1 MTALRLPAEP
11 ATGRPGRPGRP
22 GPRYAMASRLVT
34 GVLIVLLFFLPV
46 LYIIMVSLEPASHF
60 LSNPLSPPLH
70 PATGNYA
77 NVWKLGDLG
86 PELVNTIIYSV
97 AAAALTTVL
106 SLLIAFPIARRL
118 VAASGALYGSIV
130 VGLFL
135 PLSIIPLFIEAR
147 DLGLYDNRIGY
158 ILLHVEP
165 GLPLGVVLLTGFIA
179 AVPRE
184 LDEAAWS
191 DGCGYLRYLLRIVAP
206 LTWSGLLITFLYS
219 MLGVWN
225 DIIGP
230 IVYLVNPA
238 LFPVSRGLFAFFGTN
253 QSDWTL
259 LAAGIVIASL
269 PILALF
275 VVTQRYFIRSAM
287 GGAIK
292 M

>member
-1 MTALRLPAEP
+1 MAAHRMSATHAPA
-11 ATGRPGRPGRP
+11 PGSARS
-22 GPRYAMASRLVT
+22 YAYAFRFVT
-34 GVLIVLLFFLPV
+34 GLLILLLFFLPV
-46 LYIIMVSLEPASHF
+46 LYIIMVSLEQPSHF
-60 LSNPLSPPLH
+60 LSEPLTPSAH
-70 PATGNYA
+70 PAVSNFSR
-77 NVWKLGDLG
+77 VWTQGDLG
-86 PELVNTIIYSV
+86 PELINTIIYSV
-97 AAAALTTVL
+97 SAAALTTVL

-118 VAASGALYGSIV
+118 VAGVGVVYSALVI
-130 VGLFL
+130 GLFL
-135 PLSIIPLFIEAR
+135 PLSIIPLFIESR
-147 DLGLYDNRIGY
+147 DLGLFDNRIGY

-165 GLPLGVVLLTGFIA
+165 GLPLGVVLLTGFVT

-191 DGCGYLRYLLRIVAP
+191 DGCGYLRYLVRVIIP

-230 IVYLVNPA
+230 VVYLVNPA
-238 LFPVSRGLFAFFGTN
+238 LFPISSGLYSFFGAN
-253 QSDWTL
+253 ESDWTL

>member
-1 MTALRLPAEP
+1 MTAL
-11 ATGRPGRPGRP
+11 PGAYRAR
-22 GPRYAMASRLVT
+22 RYVVASRLVT
-34 GVLIVLLFFLPV
+34 GLLITLLFFLPV
-46 LYIIMVSLEPASHF
+46 LYIIMVSLEQPSHF
-60 LSNPLSPPLH
+60 LSDPLTPSAH
-70 PATGNYA
+70 PGLSNFSG
-77 NVWKLGDLG
+77 VWSQGDLG
-86 PELVNTIIYSV
+86 PELINTVVYSV
-97 AAAALTTVL
+97 SAAALTTVL

-118 VAASGALYGSIV
+118 VAASNALYASLVI
-130 VGLFL
+130 GLFL
-135 PLSIIPLFIEAR
+135 PLSIIPLFIESR
-147 DLGLYDNRIGY
+147 DLGLFDNRIGY
-158 ILLHVEP
+158 IVLHIEP
-165 GLPLGVVLLTGFIA
+165 GLPLGVVLLTGFIT

-191 DGCGYLRYLLRIVAP
+191 DGCGYLRYLLRVIVP

-230 IVYLVNPA
+230 VVYLVNPA
-238 LFPVSRGLFAFFGTN
+238 LFPISRGLYSFFGTN
-253 QSDWTL
+253 ESDWTL

-275 VVTQRYFIRSAM
+275 VVTQRFFIRSAM

>member
-1 MTALRLPAEP
+1 MSATHAPTGTRRYAYALRI
-11 ATGRPGRPGRP
+11 
-22 GPRYAMASRLVT
+22 VT
-34 GVLIVLLFFLPV
+34 GLLVLLLFFLPV
-46 LYIIMVSLEPASHF
+46 LYIIMVSLEQPSHF
-60 LSNPLSPPLH
+60 LSDPLTPSAH
-70 PATGNYA
+70 PAWSNFS
-77 NVWKLGDLG
+77 NVWNQGDLG
-86 PELVNTIIYSV
+86 PELINTVVYSV
-97 AAAALTTVL
+97 AAAALTTVA

-118 VAASGALYGSIV
+118 VAGAGVLYSSLVI
-130 VGLFL
+130 GLFL
-135 PLSIIPLFIEAR
+135 PLSIIPLFIESQK
-147 DLGLYDNRIGY
+147 LGLFDNRIGY

-165 GLPLGVVLLTGFIA
+165 GLPLGVILLTGFIT

-191 DGCGYLRYLLRIVAP
+191 DGCGYLRYLVRVIVP
-206 LTWSGLLITFLYS
+206 LTWSGLLITFLYA
-219 MLGVWN
+219 MLNVWN

-230 IVYLVNPA
+230 VVYLVNPA
-238 LFPVSRGLFAFFGTN
+238 LFPISRGLYSFFGSN
-253 QSDWTL
+253 ESDWTL

>member
-1 MTALRLPAEP
+1 MTTLVQTGVAGARRPRNYAL
-11 ATGRPGRPGRP
+11 
-22 GPRYAMASRLVT
+22 ASRLVT
-34 GVLIVLLFFLPV
+34 GLLIVLLFFLPV
-46 LYIIMVSLEPASHF
+46 LYIVMVSFEQPAHF
-60 LSNPLSPPLH
+60 LSSPLTPSAH
-70 PATGNYA
+70 PAVANYSSVWNQGN
-77 NVWKLGDLG
+77 LG
-86 PELVNTIIYSV
+86 PELVNTVIYSV
-97 AAAALTTVL
+97 SAAALTTVG

-118 VAASGALYGSIV
+118 VAWSNSLYAFLV

-135 PLSIIPLFIEAR
+135 PLSIIPLFIEAQK
-147 DLGLYDNRIGY
+147 LGLFDNRIGY

-165 GLPLGVVLLTGFIA
+165 GLPLGVVLLSGFIA

-191 DGCGYLRYLLRIVAP
+191 DGCGYLRYLLRVIAP

-230 IVYLVNPA
+230 VVYLVNPA
-238 LFPVSRGLFAFFGTN
+238 LFPISRGLFQFFGTN

-275 VVTQRYFIRSAM
+275 IVTQRYFIRSAM

>member
-1 MTALRLPAEP
+1 MTALDSLTALPGADR
-11 ATGRPGRPGRP
+11 ARRW
-22 GPRYAMASRLVT
+22 ALASRLLT
-34 GVLIVLLFFLPV
+34 GLLIAVLFFLPV
-46 LYIIMVSLEPASHF
+46 LYIIMVSLEQPSHF
-60 LSNPLSPPLH
+60 LSDPLTPSAH
-70 PATGNYA
+70 PAVSNFSG
-77 NVWKLGDLG
+77 VWSQGDLG
-86 PELVNTIIYSV
+86 PELLNTILYSV
-97 AAAALTTVL
+97 SAAALTTVL

-118 VAASGALYGSIV
+118 VAGSNALYSLLVI
-130 VGLFL
+130 GLFL
-135 PLSIIPLFIEAR
+135 PLSIIPLFIEAQKL
-147 DLGLYDNRIGY
+147 DLFDTRIGY

-165 GLPLGVVLLTGFIA
+165 GLPLGVVLLTGFIT

-191 DGCGYLRYLLRIVAP
+191 DGCGYLRYLIRIVVP
-206 LTWSGLLITFLYS
+206 LTWSGLLITFLYA

-230 IVYLVNPA
+230 VVYLVNPA
-238 LFPVSRGLFAFFGTN
+238 LYPISRGLYSFFGTN
-253 QSDWTL
+253 ESDWTL

-275 VVTQRYFIRSAM
+275 VVTQRFFIRSAM

>member
-1 MTALRLPAEP
+1 MTSLAQTGLPGARRARNYAL
-11 ATGRPGRPGRP
+11 
-22 GPRYAMASRLVT
+22 ASRLLT
-34 GVLIVLLFFLPV
+34 GLLIVLLFFLPV
-46 LYIIMVSLEPASHF
+46 LYIIMVSLEQPAHF
-60 LSNPLSPPLH
+60 LSSPLTPSAH
-70 PATGNYA
+70 PAVANYS
-77 NVWKLGDLG
+77 NVWNQGNLGA
-86 PELVNTIIYSV
+86 ELVNTIIYSV

-118 VAASGALYGSIV
+118 VAWPNGLYAFLVI
-130 VGLFL
+130 GLFL
-135 PLSIIPLFIEAR
+135 PLSIIPLFIEAQK
-147 DLGLYDNRIGY
+147 LGLFDNRAGY

-191 DGCGYLRYLLRIVAP
+191 DGCGYLRYLLRVIVP

-230 IVYLVNPA
+230 VVFLVNPA
-238 LFPVSRGLFAFFGTN
+238 LFPISRGLFNFFGTN

-275 VVTQRYFIRSAM
+275 IVTQRYFIRSAM

>member
-1 MTALRLPAEP
+1 MTGAK
-11 ATGRPGRPGRP
+11 GQ
-22 GPRYAMASRLVT
+22 PRYALASRLLT
-34 GVLIVLLFFLPV
+34 GLLIVLLFFLPV

-60 LSNPLSPPLH
+60 LSDPLSPSQH
-70 PATGNYA
+70 PAVANYS
-77 NVWKLGDLG
+77 NVWNQGDLG
-86 PELVNTIIYSV
+86 SELINTIVYSV
-97 AAAALTTVL
+97 TAAALTTIL
-106 SLLIAFPIARRL
+106 SLLIAFPISRRL
-118 VAASGALYGSIV
+118 VARAGALYASIV
-130 VGLFL
+130 IGLFL

-147 DLGLYDNRIGY
+147 DLHLYDNRIGY

-191 DGCGYLRYLLRIVAP
+191 DGCGYLRYLLRVITP

-230 IVYLVNPA
+230 VVYLVNPA
-238 LFPVSRGLFAFFGTN
+238 LFPISRGLFSFFGAN

-275 VVTQRYFIRSAM
+275 VATQRYFIRSAM

>member
-1 MTALRLPAEP
+1 MAGHIMTAL
-11 ATGRPGRPGRP
+11 
-22 GPRYAMASRLVT
+22 ASRILT

-46 LYIIMVSLEPASHF
+46 LYIVMVSLEPASHF
-60 LSNPLSPPLH
+60 LSDPLTPSAH
-70 PATGNYA
+70 PAVA
-77 NVWKLGDLG
+77 NFSGVWNQGDLG
-86 PELVNTIIYSV
+86 PELVNTIVYSV
-97 AAAALTTVL
+97 SAAAGTTLL
-106 SLLIAFPIARRL
+106 SLLIAFPLARRL
-118 VAASGALYGSIV
+118 VAAANALYALIV

-147 DLGLYDNRIGY
+147 DLHLYDNRIGY

-191 DGCGYLRYLLRIVAP
+191 DGCGYLRYLLRVIAP
-206 LTWSGLLITFLYS
+206 LTRSGLLITFLYS

-230 IVYLVNPA
+230 VVFLVNPA
-238 LFPVSRGLFAFFGTN
+238 LFPVSRGLFSFFGAN
-253 QSDWTL
+253 ESDWTL

-275 VVTQRYFIRSAM
+275 IATQRYFIRSAM

>member
-1 MTALRLPAEP
+1 MTAQTALTPA
-11 ATGRPGRPGRP
+11 RRIS
-22 GPRYAMASRLVT
+22 RYALAARVLT

-46 LYIIMVSLEPASHF
+46 LYIIMVALEQPAHF
-60 LSNPLSPPLH
+60 LADPLTPSGH
-70 PATGNYA
+70 PAVANFS
-77 NVWKLGDLG
+77 NVWNQGDLG
-86 PELVNTIIYSV
+86 PELINTVIYSV
-97 AAAALTTVL
+97 SAAALTTVL

-118 VAASGALYGSIV
+118 VAASNALYASLV

-147 DLGLYDNRIGY
+147 DLGLFDNRIGY

-165 GLPLGVVLLTGFIA
+165 GLPLGVLLLTGFIA

-191 DGCGYLRYLLRIVAP
+191 DGCGYLRYLVRVIAP

-230 IVYLVNPA
+230 VVFLVNPA
-238 LFPVSRGLFAFFGTN
+238 LFPISRGLFTFFGAN
-253 QSDWTL
+253 ESDWTL

-275 VVTQRYFIRSAM
+275 IVTQRYFIRSAM

>member
-1 MTALRLPAEP
+1 MTGM
-11 ATGRPGRPGRP
+11 TGSRAG
-22 GPRYAMASRLVT
+22 RYAVTSRLLT
-34 GVLIVLLFFLPV
+34 GLLIVLLFLLPV
-46 LYIIMVSLEPASHF
+46 LYIIMVSLEQPSHF
-60 LSNPLSPPLH
+60 LSNPLSPPAH
-70 PATGNYA
+70 PALSNFSG
-77 NVWKLGDLG
+77 VWNQGDLG
-86 PELVNTIIYSV
+86 PELVNTVLYSV
-97 AAAALTTVL
+97 CAAALTTVL
-106 SLLIAFPIARRL
+106 SLLIAFPVARRL
-118 VAASGALYGSIV
+118 VAAPGALYGSLV

-147 DLGLYDNRIGY
+147 DLHLYDSRIGY

-191 DGCGYLRYLLRIVAP
+191 DGCGYLRYLLRVIVP

-230 IVYLVNPA
+230 VVYLVNPS
-238 LFPVSRGLFAFFGTN
+238 LFPISRGLFNFFGSN
-253 QSDWTL
+253 ESDWTL

-269 PILALF
+269 PVLALF
-275 VVTQRYFIRSAM
+275 VVTQRFFIRSAM

>member
-1 MTALRLPAEP
+1 VQAEL
-11 ATGRPGRPGRP
+11 PGRQQAS
-22 GPRYAMASRLVT
+22 RYATLSKLA
-34 GVLIVLLFFLPV
+34 GGALIVLLFFVPV
-46 LYIIMVSLEPASHF
+46 LYIIMVALEPSAHF
-60 LSNPLSPPLH
+60 LRDPMAPPTRPAPSNFSQ
-70 PATGNYA
+70 
-77 NVWKLGDLG
+77 VWAQGDLG
-86 PELVNTIIYSV
+86 PELVNTVIYSV
-97 AAAALTTVL
+97 CAAALTTAA

-118 VAASGALYGSIV
+118 VAASGALYASIV

-147 DLGLYDNRIGY
+147 DLHLYDNRIGY

-191 DGCGYLRYLLRIVAP
+191 DGCGYLRYLLRVIAP

-230 IVYLVNPA
+230 VVFLVNPA
-238 LFPVSRGLFAFFGTN
+238 LFPISRGLFSFFGSN
-253 QSDWTL
+253 ESDWTL

-275 VVTQRYFIRSAM
+275 IATQRYFIRSAM

>member
-1 MTALRLPAEP
+1 MTAL
-11 ATGRPGRPGRP
+11 PGAYRAR
-22 GPRYAMASRLVT
+22 RYVVASRLVT
-34 GVLIVLLFFLPV
+34 GLLITLLFFLPV
-46 LYIIMVSLEPASHF
+46 LYIIMVSLEQPSHF
-60 LSNPLSPPLH
+60 LSDPLTPSAH
-70 PATGNYA
+70 PALSNFSG
-77 NVWKLGDLG
+77 VWSQGDLG
-86 PELVNTIIYSV
+86 PELINTVVYSV
-97 AAAALTTVL
+97 SAAALTTVL

-118 VAASGALYGSIV
+118 VAASNALYASLVI
-130 VGLFL
+130 GLFL
-135 PLSIIPLFIEAR
+135 PLSIIPLFIESR
-147 DLGLYDNRIGY
+147 DLGLFDNRIGY
-158 ILLHVEP
+158 IVLHIEP
-165 GLPLGVVLLTGFIA
+165 GLPLGVVLLTGFIT

-191 DGCGYLRYLLRIVAP
+191 DGCGYLRYLLRVIVP

-230 IVYLVNPA
+230 VVYLVNPA
-238 LFPVSRGLFAFFGTN
+238 LFPISRGLYSFFGTN
-253 QSDWTL
+253 ESDWTL

-275 VVTQRYFIRSAM
+275 VVTQRFFIRSAM

>member
-1 MTALRLPAEP
+1 MTSLARTGLPGAQRPPNYAL
-11 ATGRPGRPGRP
+11 
-22 GPRYAMASRLVT
+22 ASRLVT
-34 GVLIVLLFFLPV
+34 GLLIVLLFFVPV
-46 LYIIMVSLEPASHF
+46 LYIIMVSLEQPAHF
-60 LSNPLSPPLH
+60 LSNPLTPSAH
-70 PATGNYA
+70 PAVANYS
-77 NVWKLGDLG
+77 NVWNQGNLG

-118 VAASGALYGSIV
+118 VAWSNSLYAFLVI
-130 VGLFL
+130 GLFL
-135 PLSIIPLFIEAR
+135 PLSIIPLFIEAQK
-147 DLGLYDNRIGY
+147 LHLFDNRTGY

-191 DGCGYLRYLLRIVAP
+191 DGCGYLRYLLRVIAP

-230 IVYLVNPA
+230 VVFLVNPA
-238 LFPVSRGLFAFFGTN
+238 LFPISRGLFAFFGTN

-259 LAAGIVIASL
+259 LAAGIIIASL

-275 VVTQRYFIRSAM
+275 IVTQRYFIRSAM

>member
-1 MTALRLPAEP
+1 VTALQLPAEP
-11 ATGRPGRPGRP
+11 ATARPGKRGTH
-22 GPRYAMASRLVT
+22 YALASRLVT

-70 PATGNYA
+70 PAAGNYA
-77 NVWKLGDLG
+77 NVWKIGDLG

-97 AAAALTTVL
+97 AAAALTTVA

-118 VAASGALYGSIV
+118 IAASGALYGSIV

-191 DGCGYLRYLLRIVAP
+191 DGCGYLRYLLRVVVP

-238 LFPVSRGLFAFFGTN
+238 LYPVSRGLFAFFGTN

-275 VVTQRYFIRSAM
+275 VATQRYFIRSAM

>member
-1 MTALRLPAEP
+1 MTSLRTELPAAP
-11 ATGRPGRPGRP
+11 RVR
-22 GPRYAMASRLVT
+22 RYAGWSRLLT
-34 GVLIVLLFFLPV
+34 GLLIVLLFLVPV
-46 LYIIMVSLEPASHF
+46 LYIIMVAFEPSNHF
-60 LSNPLSPPLH
+60 LSEPMTPPGH
-70 PATGNYA
+70 PAAGNFSQ
-77 NVWKLGDLG
+77 VWNQGDLG
-86 PELVNTIIYSV
+86 PELLNTVLYSV
-97 AAAALTTVL
+97 SAAALSTVL

-118 VAASGALYGSIV
+118 IAGSNLLYATIV

-147 DLGLYDNRIGY
+147 DLGLYNNQIGY

-179 AVPRE
+179 AIPRE

-191 DGCGYLRYLLRIVAP
+191 DGCGYLRYLVRVVVP
-206 LTWSGLLITFLYS
+206 LTWSGLLISFLYS

-230 IVYLVNPA
+230 VVYLVNPA
-238 LFPVSRGLFAFFGTN
+238 LFPISRGLFTFYSSNAS
-253 QSDWTL
+253 QWTL

-275 VVTQRYFIRSAM
+275 IVTQRYFIRSAM

>member
-1 MTALRLPAEP
+1 MTSLAQTGIAGARRARNYAL
-11 ATGRPGRPGRP
+11 
-22 GPRYAMASRLVT
+22 ASRIVT
-34 GVLIVLLFFLPV
+34 GLLIVLLFFVPV
-46 LYIIMVSLEPASHF
+46 LYIIMVSLEQPAHF
-60 LSNPLSPPLH
+60 LSSPLTPSSH
-70 PATGNYA
+70 PAVSNYSRVWSQGN
-77 NVWKLGDLG
+77 LGT
-86 PELVNTIIYSV
+86 ELVNTIIYSV

-118 VAASGALYGSIV
+118 VAWSNSLYAFLVI
-130 VGLFL
+130 GLFL
-135 PLSIIPLFIEAR
+135 PLSIIPLFIEAQK
-147 DLGLYDNRIGY
+147 LGLFDNRIGY

-191 DGCGYLRYLLRIVAP
+191 DGCGYLRYLLRVIAP

-230 IVYLVNPA
+230 VVFLVNPA
-238 LFPVSRGLFAFFGTN
+238 LFPISRGLFNFFGTN

-275 VVTQRYFIRSAM
+275 IVTQRYFIRSAM

>member
-1 MTALRLPAEP
+1 MTSLAQPV
-11 ATGRPGRPGRP
+11 RPGARRA
-22 GPRYAMASRLVT
+22 RNYALASRIVT
-34 GVLIVLLFFLPV
+34 GLLIVLLFFLPV
-46 LYIIMVSLEPASHF
+46 LYIIMVSLEQPPHF
-60 LSNPLSPPLH
+60 LSNPLTPSAH
-70 PATGNYA
+70 PAAANYS
-77 NVWKLGDLG
+77 NVWNQGDLG

-118 VAASGALYGSIV
+118 VAGSNALYASLVI
-130 VGLFL
+130 GLFL
-135 PLSIIPLFIEAR
+135 PLSIIPLFIEAQK
-147 DLGLYDNRIGY
+147 LGLFDNRIGY

-191 DGCGYLRYLLRIVAP
+191 DGCGYLRYLLRVIAP
-206 LTWSGLLITFLYS
+206 LTWSGMLITFLYA

-230 IVYLVNPA
+230 VVFLVNPA
-238 LFPVSRGLFAFFGTN
+238 LFPISRGLFQFFGTN
-253 QSDWTL
+253 ESDWTL

-275 VVTQRYFIRSAM
+275 IVTQRYFIRSAM